1 MIKYKPWKL
10 IFIMILLSVLGTA
23 FTFLLYKSD
32 EIVEFILLIFCMSII
47 NIFTIVVL
55 FYFVELH
62 EDKIVFR
69 QGFFLTK
76 NKKNPFMVKE
86 SWLSTFF
93 VNTIYFDDVE
103 NVVFGQNNQMEL
115 IMKDDS
121 RMLISFG
128 GYTKKIQSK
137 IIAKLK
143 K

>member
-10 IFIMILLSVLGTA
+10 FFIMLLLSLLGSA
-23 FTFLLYKSD
+23 FTFLLYKSN
-32 EIVEFILLIFCMSII
+32 EIVSFILVLFCTSII
-47 NIFTIVVL
+47 VIFTIVVL
-55 FYFVELH
+55 FYFVEIY

-86 SWLSTFF
+86 SWLSTFC

-103 NVVFGQNNQMEL
+103 NIVFGQNNQMV
-115 IMKDDS
+115 IMMKNDS

-128 GYTKKIQSK
+128 GYSKDIQSK

>member
-10 IFIMILLSVLGTA
+10 FFIMLLLSLLGSA
-23 FTFLLYKSD
+23 FTFLLYKSN
-32 EIVEFILLIFCMSII
+32 EIVSFILVLFCTSII
-47 NIFTIVVL
+47 VIFTIVVL
-55 FYFVELH
+55 FYFVEIY

-69 QGFFLTK
+69 QGFFLNK
-76 NKKNPFMVKE
+76 NKNNPFKVKE

-103 NVVFGQNNQMEL
+103 KVVFGHNNQMVL
-115 IMKDDS
+115 MMKDDS

-128 GYTKKIQSK
+128 GYSKDIQSK

>member
-10 IFIMILLSVLGTA
+10 FFIMLLLSTLGSA

-32 EIVEFILLIFCMSII
+32 EFVSFILVLFCTFII
-47 NIFTIVVL
+47 AIFTIVVL

-86 SWLSTFF
+86 SWISTFC

-103 NVVFGQNNQMEL
+103 KVVLDQNNQMV
-115 IMKDDS
+115 IMMKDDS

-128 GYTKKIQSK
+128 GYSKEIQNE
-137 IIAKLK
+137 IVRKLK

>member
-10 IFIMILLSVLGTA
+10 FFIMLLLSLLGSA
-23 FTFLLYKSD
+23 FTFLLYKSN
-32 EIVEFILLIFCMSII
+32 EIVSFILVLFCTSII
-47 NIFTIVVL
+47 VIFTIVVL
-55 FYFVELH
+55 FYFVEIY

-76 NKKNPFMVKE
+76 NKKNPFKVKE

-103 NVVFGQNNQMEL
+103 KVVFGHNNQMVL
-115 IMKDDS
+115 MMKDDS

-128 GYTKKIQSK
+128 GYSKDIQSK

>member
-1 MIKYKPWKL
+1 
-10 IFIMILLSVLGTA
+10 
-23 FTFLLYKSD
+23 
-32 EIVEFILLIFCMSII
+32 
-47 NIFTIVVL
+47 
-55 FYFVELH
+55 
-62 EDKIVFR
+62 
-69 QGFFLTK
+69 
-76 NKKNPFMVKE
+76 MVKE

-143 K
+143 KQFVFFGGVDKAFNGGHLYKNRSLVTN

>member
-1 MIKYKPWKL
+1 MIKHKPWKL
-10 IFIMILLSVLGTA
+10 FFIMLLLSILGSA
-23 FTFLLYKSD
+23 FTFLLYKSN
-32 EIVEFILLIFCMSII
+32 EIVSFILVLFCTSII
-47 NIFTIVVL
+47 VIFTIVVL

-69 QGFFLTK
+69 QGFFLAK
-76 NKKNPFMVKE
+76 NKKNPFKVKE

-103 NVVFGQNNQMEL
+103 NVIFGQNNQMVL

-121 RMLISFG
+121 RMVISFG
-128 GYTKKIQSK
+128 GYTKEIQSK